1 VMKIVLA
8 YKRVAMRVQNRA
20 YSTSSIRGA
29 WSVCHRVITT
39 ALLIS
44 GVLCS
49 GCSLRSVEN
58 AFQPPSGVQEVS
70 RFVPPEPVRWSLP
83 NGLQVIFLEDNELP
97 LVRGKL
103 LIRGGSLWASQYPLG
118 TTSAMGDGMRS
129 GGAGSFSADA
139 LDKELEKLAA
149 GVSSSFSAE
158 YGGVSFS
165 CLSSDVDRVFS
176 IFSDVVL
183 RPRFESDRIALWK
196 GQSLEGIRR
205 RVEDPSTV
213 ASLAFLQL
221 VYGDSAYGRV
231 SRSRDISS
239 IARAHLVD
247 LHRYLV
253 RPDGAYLVVTG
264 KISKA
269 KVEEL
274 AKQYLGEWTARGEPL
289 PPAPPIPQEPK
300 PGIYFVTLPFAQASV
315 KFGQLG
321 VPRFTPDYPAI
332 DVFNEV
338 FGSGGFG
345 SRLMK
350 RVRTELGLSY
360 GVYGGVAPGRVRGT
374 NYVFVQ
380 TKAES
385 TGAAI
390 DESIAVLEELQRHA
404 PTSDDLAEKKSAI
417 TNSYIFNFNSK
428 DEVASRLASHEL
440 LDYPADY
447 DKTYLGKINAVQPA
461 DVAAVAASRW
471 DPKKLVIVIVGN
483 EQALAALEQER
494 KKPESRLGAFD
505 LHKLSF
511 DETVSKMP

>member
-1 VMKIVLA
+1 
-8 YKRVAMRVQNRA
+8 
-20 YSTSSIRGA
+20 
-29 WSVCHRVITT
+29 
-39 ALLIS
+39 
-44 GVLCS
+44 
-49 GCSLRSVEN
+49 
-58 AFQPPSGVQEVS
+58 
-70 RFVPPEPVRWSLP
+70 LP
-83 NGLQVIFLEDNELP
+83 NGLQVIFLQDNELP

-103 LIRGGSLWASQYPLG
+103 LIRGGSLWATEYPVG

-129 GGAGSFSADA
+129 GGAGELSADE

-165 CLSSDVDRVFS
+165 CLASDVDRVFP

-183 RPRFESDRIALWK
+183 RPRFEEDRLALWK

-213 ASLAFLQL
+213 AGLAFLQL

-239 IARAHLVD
+239 ISRTDLID
-247 LHRYLV
+247 LHRHLV

-264 KISKA
+264 QISQA
-269 KVEEL
+269 KVAEL
-274 AKQYLGEWTARGEPL
+274 AQQYLGEWVSRGESL
-289 PPAPPIPQEPK
+289 PPAPPVPQEPA
-300 PGIYFVTLPFAQASV
+300 PGIYFITLPFAQASV

-332 DVFNEV
+332 DVFNEL

-360 GVYGGVAPGRVRGT
+360 GVYGGISPGRVRGT

-380 TKAES
+380 TKAAS
-385 TGAAI
+385 TGSAI
-390 DESIAVLEELQRHA
+390 DESIAVLEDLQHHVPA
-404 PTSDDLAEKKSAI
+404 DEELAEKKSAI
-417 TNSYIFNFNSK
+417 TNSYVFNFNSK
-428 DEVASRLASHEL
+428 DEVASRVASQEL
-440 LDYPADY
+440 LEYPADY
-447 DKTYLGKINAVQPA
+447 DKTYLAKISSVKPA
-461 DVAAVAASRW
+461 DVTTVAAARW
-471 DPKKLVIVIVGN
+471 DPTKLVVVVVGN

-494 KKPESRLGAFD
+494 SRPGSRLAAFD
-505 LHKLSF
+505 LRKLSF
-511 DETVSKMP
+511 DETVSPLPPK

>member
-1 VMKIVLA
+1 MLLSAGLV
-8 YKRVAMRVQNRA
+8 
-20 YSTSSIRGA
+20 TG
-29 WSVCHRVITT
+29 SVV
-39 ALLIS
+39 
-44 GVLCS
+44 VS
-49 GCSLRSVEN
+49 GCALRSG
-58 AFQPPSGVQEVS
+58 ALSSQSQSDEVR
-70 RFVPPEPVRWSLP
+70 RFVPAEPVRWSLP
-83 NGLQVIFLEDNELP
+83 NGLQVIFLQDNELP

-103 LIRGGSLWASQYPLG
+103 LIRGGSLWATEYPVG

-129 GGAGSFSADA
+129 GGAGELSADE

-165 CLSSDVDRVFS
+165 CLASDVDRVFP

-183 RPRFESDRIALWK
+183 RPRFEEDRLALWK

-213 ASLAFLQL
+213 AGLAFLQL

-239 IARAHLVD
+239 ISRTDLID
-247 LHRYLV
+247 LHRHLV

-264 KISKA
+264 QISQA
-269 KVEEL
+269 KVAEL
-274 AKQYLGEWTARGEPL
+274 AQQYLGEWVSRGESL
-289 PPAPPIPQEPK
+289 PPAPPVPQEPA
-300 PGIYFVTLPFAQASV
+300 PGIYFITLPFAQASV

-332 DVFNEV
+332 DVFNEL

-360 GVYGGVAPGRVRGT
+360 GVYGGISPGRVRGT

-380 TKAES
+380 TKAAS
-385 TGAAI
+385 TGSAI
-390 DESIAVLEELQRHA
+390 DESIAVLEDLQHHVPA
-404 PTSDDLAEKKSAI
+404 DEELAEKKSAI
-417 TNSYIFNFNSK
+417 TNSYVFNFNSK
-428 DEVASRLASHEL
+428 DEVASRVASQEL
-440 LDYPADY
+440 LEYPADY
-447 DKTYLGKINAVQPA
+447 DKTYLAKISSVKPA
-461 DVAAVAASRW
+461 DVTTVAAARW
-471 DPKKLVIVIVGN
+471 DPTKLVVVVVGN

-494 KKPESRLGAFD
+494 SRPGSRLAAFD
-505 LHKLSF
+505 LRKLSF
-511 DETVSKMP
+511 DETVSPLPPK